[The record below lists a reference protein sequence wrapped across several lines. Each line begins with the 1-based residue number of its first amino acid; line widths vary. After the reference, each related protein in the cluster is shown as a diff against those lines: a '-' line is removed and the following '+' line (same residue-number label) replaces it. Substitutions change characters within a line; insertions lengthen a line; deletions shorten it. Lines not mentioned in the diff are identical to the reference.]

1 MSFNKFDPEASF
13 LKAISHPTRLKAV
26 DFLRSGEK
34 CVCEIVE
41 ALDLEQANVSRH
53 LAILKREGLLLSR
66 KEGLKVI
73 YQVADQRIYQII
85 DLCSD
90 IIRQMWLKKA
100 EFVS

>member
-1 MSFNKFDPEASF
+1 MSFNKYDPEANF
-13 LKAISHPTRLKAV
+13 LKAISHPTRLKALE
-26 DFLRSGEK
+26 FLRSGEK
-34 CVCEIVE
+34 CVCEIVA

-53 LAILKREGLLLSR
+53 LAILKREGLLMSR